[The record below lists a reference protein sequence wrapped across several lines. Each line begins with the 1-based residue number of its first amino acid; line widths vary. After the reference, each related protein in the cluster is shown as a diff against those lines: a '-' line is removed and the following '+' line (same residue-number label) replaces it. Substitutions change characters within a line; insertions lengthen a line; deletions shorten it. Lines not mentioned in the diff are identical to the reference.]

1 MIEFLKSWKTN
12 IVAAVA
18 VLIGILNSILPDYA
32 DLFAQVQTFLIGIL
46 AFLVKD
52 ADKDVNP

>member
-1 MIEFLKSWKTN
+1 MIDFLKSWKTN
-12 IVAAVA
+12 VVAIVAVA
-18 VLIGILNSILPDYA
+18 IGILNSILPDYA
-32 DLFAQVQTFLIGIL
+32 DLWTQIQTFLIGVL

>member
-1 MIEFLKSWKTN
+1 MVEFIKSWKTN

-18 VLIGILNSILPDYA
+18 VLIGILNSILPDYS
-32 DLFAQVQTFLIGIL
+32 DLFAQIQTFLIGIL

>member
-1 MIEFLKSWKTN
+1 MIDFLKSWKTN
-12 IVAAVA
+12 VVAIVAV
-18 VLIGILNSILPDYA
+18 VIGILNSILPDYA
-32 DLFAQVQTFLIGIL
+32 DLWTQIQTFLIGVL